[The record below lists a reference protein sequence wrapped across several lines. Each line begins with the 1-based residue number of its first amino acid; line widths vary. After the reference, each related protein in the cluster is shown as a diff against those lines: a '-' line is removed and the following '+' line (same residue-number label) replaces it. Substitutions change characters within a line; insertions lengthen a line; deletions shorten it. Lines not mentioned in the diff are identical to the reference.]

1 MKTLIMLM
9 GLPRSGKS
17 TYAQKQ
23 GHPIVNPDSI
33 RLALHG
39 FTFVKIAEP
48 MVWCMAKYMVK
59 ALFNAGHSK
68 IILDA
73 TNLTRERR
81 NLWKNDDWDCE
92 YIYFKTPKR
101 VCIKRAFKD
110 NREDLIPIIK
120 KMDKEKEI
128 DLFELNGVISE

>member
-1 MKTLIMLM
+1 M

-17 TYAQKQ
+17 TYAKRQ
-23 GHPIVNPDSI
+23 GYPIVNPDSI

-39 FTFVKIAEP
+39 SPFIESAEP
-48 MVWCMAKYMVK
+48 WVWCMSKYMVK
-59 ALFNAGHSK
+59 ALFNAGHSNV
-68 IILDA
+68 ILDA

-81 NLWKNDDWDCE
+81 NEWKSDDWDCE
-92 YIYFKTPKR
+92 YIYFKTPKQT
-101 VCIKRAFKD
+101 CIKRAYKD

-128 DLFELNGVISE
+128 DLFEINGVINE